1 MRKVQLKAMNGVK
14 NGRILTKESSYELR
28 GQSLE
33 GEFILHPD
41 LTVSE
46 AREVGISLSCAT
58 ATARSQLKD
67 VIVYATAAVCQ
78 AIHKKLGWEY
88 AH

>member
-1 MRKVQLKAMNGVK
+1 MRKVQLKVMTGVK
-14 NGRILTKESSYELR
+14 NGRILTKDSSYELR
-28 GQSLE
+28 GKSLE
-33 GEFILHPD
+33 GEFVLHPD
-41 LTVSE
+41 MTATE
-46 AREVGISLSCAT
+46 AHEVGISLSCAT